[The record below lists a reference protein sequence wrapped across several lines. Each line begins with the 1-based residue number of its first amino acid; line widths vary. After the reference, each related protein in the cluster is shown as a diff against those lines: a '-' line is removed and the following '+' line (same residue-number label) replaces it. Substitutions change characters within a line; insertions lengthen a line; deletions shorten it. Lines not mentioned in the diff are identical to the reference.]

1 MLPFLKQI
9 VTVRGPSFKEIPS
22 EKKNSYYNSN
32 TWVNFPIYVL
42 VICSGGLVAE
52 PEETEGGRLTK
63 FTKLKHNSKQI
74 LFSEL

>member
-9 VTVRGPSFKEIPS
+9 VTVRGPSFKKIPS
-22 EKKNSYYNSN
+22 EKKIVITIQTHEWISL
-32 TWVNFPIYVL
+32 YVL

>member
-9 VTVRGPSFKEIPS
+9 VTVRGQVSRKYPVR
-22 EKKNSYYNSN
+22 KKIVITIQTHEWISLYD
-32 TWVNFPIYVL
+32 L